1 MSPQPKPAGRR
12 RLLRSAVAGL
22 ASLPLLAAC
31 YTHLGPGAGAKAL
44 PQYAIDR
51 SLGDIVFT
59 RPGWPAELRADL
71 LLPRK
76 PGPHPVVV
84 TIHGGSWANRE
95 RADMEPLAARLAR
108 HGYAVFN
115 ISYRFAPTHVYPAQ
129 LDDVR
134 EALRW
139 IDRNAARYALD
150 VTRINTWGFSSG
162 AHLAAL
168 VAGHDANDEDAGNPP
183 VRAVVAG
190 GIPADLRKYDDS
202 PVVERFIGG
211 ARDALPAIYADAS
224 PVVHVSADDPPVF
237 LYHGAL
243 DRLVTPDQAR
253 DYYAELRRHGVAA
266 ELFIH
271 RWRGHASL
279 FLFGGEAEDLAIDFL
294 NRKNRPRTAVGAW
307 NRAGL
312 PAAASN

>member
-1 MSPQPKPAGRR
+1 MPVQRPFGGR
-12 RLLRSAVAGL
+12 RLLRACAAGL

-31 YTHLGPGAGAKAL
+31 YTHLGAGEAANPL
-44 PQYAIDR
+44 PQYALERRIP
-51 SLGDIVFT
+51 DIVFT
-59 RPGWPAELRADL
+59 PPRWPAELRADL

-76 PGPHPVVV
+76 RGPHPVVV
-84 TIHGGSWANRE
+84 TIHGGGWANRE
-95 RADMEPLAARLAR
+95 RADMDSLAARLAR

-115 ISYRFAPTHVYPAQ
+115 VSYRFAPTHVYPAQ

-139 IDRNAARYALD
+139 LERNAGRYGLD
-150 VTRINTWGFSSG
+150 RGRINTWGFSSG

-168 VAGHDANDEDAGNPP
+168 VAARDAGGPDDSSP
-183 VRAVVAG
+183 AVRAVVAG
-190 GIPADLRKYDDS
+190 GIPADLRKYDAS
-202 PVVERFIGG
+202 PIVERFIGG
-211 ARDALPAIYADAS
+211 ARDALPAVYADAS

-253 DYYAELRRHGVAA
+253 DYYAELRRHGVDA
-266 ELFIH
+266 ELFVH

-279 FLFGGEAEDLAIDFL
+279 FLFGGEAEARAIDFL
-294 NRKNRPRTAVGAW
+294 NRKNARDT
-307 NRAGL
+307 
-312 PAAASN
+312 

>member
-1 MSPQPKPAGRR
+1 MSSLSTSGAR
-12 RLLRSAVAGL
+12 RLLRSCAAGVIG
-22 ASLPLLAAC
+22 LPLLTAC
-31 YTHLGPGAGAKAL
+31 YTYLGAGESATAP
-44 PQYAIDR
+44 PQYALDR
-51 SLGDIVFT
+51 RVDDIVFT
-59 RPGWPAELRADL
+59 PSQWPAELRADL

-95 RADMEPLAARLAR
+95 RADMDSLAARLAR

-139 IDRNAARYALD
+139 IDRNAERYALD
-150 VTRINTWGFSSG
+150 RARINTWGFSSG

-168 VAGHDANDEDAGNPP
+168 VAAHDAAGDDAGTPA
-183 VRAVVAG
+183 VRAVIAG

-202 PVVERFIGG
+202 PIVERFIGG
-211 ARDALPAIYADAS
+211 ARDALPAVYADAS

-253 DYYAELRRHGVAA
+253 DYYAELRRHGVDA
-266 ELFIH
+266 ELFMH

-279 FLFGGEAEDLAIDFL
+279 FLFGGEAEDRAIEFL
-294 NRKNRPRTAVGAW
+294 NRNNARDA
-307 NRAGL
+307 
-312 PAAASN
+312 